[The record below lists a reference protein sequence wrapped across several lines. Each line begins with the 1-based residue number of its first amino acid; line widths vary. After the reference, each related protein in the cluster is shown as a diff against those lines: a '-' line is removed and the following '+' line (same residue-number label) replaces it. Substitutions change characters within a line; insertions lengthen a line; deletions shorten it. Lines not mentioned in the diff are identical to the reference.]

1 MSEATVA
8 PSPVSTDIEAILKTW
23 AQAQAPTRDFEGDRV
38 FIFVQP
44 VRHSEGA
51 FFVPGELALGHL
63 AEGEAAAEALGRGF
77 PQPLA
82 IWSYSLGREIIV
94 PPGLVR
100 LDRRPSVPARE
111 APPAAPK

>member
-1 MSEATVA
+1 MSETTVA

-23 AQAQAPTRDFEGDRV
+23 AQAQAPTRDFEADRV

-51 FFVPGELALGHL
+51 FFVPGELALGHP
-63 AEGEAAAEALGRGF
+63 AEGTAAAEAVERGL
-77 PQPLA
+77 PLPLA
-82 IWSYSLGREIIV
+82 IWSYSLGKEIIV

-100 LDRRPSVPARE
+100 MDRRPLPTTRGTAPSPA
-111 APPAAPK
+111 K